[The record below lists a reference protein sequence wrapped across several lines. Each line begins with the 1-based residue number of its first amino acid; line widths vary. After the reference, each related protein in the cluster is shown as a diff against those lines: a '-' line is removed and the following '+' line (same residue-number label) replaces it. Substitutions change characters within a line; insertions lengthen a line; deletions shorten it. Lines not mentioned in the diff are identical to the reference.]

1 MPEPSKI
8 IAELIFKVNL
18 QNLRIQAQYAKKNKN
33 NQFYGIYFSFFSKNI
48 LTFAQCHLEFCL
60 QRAVLGNEGLGAI
73 VKRMHL
79 NGVFEGWL
87 CIQYIV

>member
-33 NQFYGIYFSFFSKNI
+33 NQFYGIYFSFFLK
-48 LTFAQCHLEFCL
+48 TFLLLHNAIWNFVYRGQFLEMK
-60 QRAVLGNEGLGAI
+60 V
-73 VKRMHL
+73 
-79 NGVFEGWL
+79 
-87 CIQYIV
+87 